1 MKRIE
6 FKIPEGLTV
15 PEGTQAGGQWQEMA
29 TFRLK
34 KNGQMCLVAIG
45 EHKMP
50 GYENGKEESPMYE
63 AQEKA
68 SSRYSGMMNGEGNM
82 APTTGG
88 Y

>member
-6 FKIPEGLTV
+6 FKIPAGLTV
-15 PEGTQAGGQWQEMA
+15 PEGTEAGGQWQEMA

-50 GYENGKEESPMYE
+50 GYEAQDESSPMHE
-63 AQEKA
+63 MQEKT
-68 SSRYSGMMNGEGNM
+68 SGRYGQAMGNM

>member
-6 FKIPEGLTV
+6 FKIPAGLTV
-15 PEGTQAGGQWQEMA
+15 PEGTEAGGQWQEMA

-50 GYENGKEESPMYE
+50 GYEDKDSSESESPMHE
-63 AQEKA
+63 MQDKT
-68 SSRYSGMMNGEGNM
+68 SNRYGQAMGNM
-82 APTTGG
+82 AATSGG